1 MPIKLESI
9 TGHILL
15 GVSFI
20 VGVTV
25 YVNTDH
31 NSIGSVATALS
42 ETKIEIKQQLKD
54 QNADIKQQLKDM
66 NKAITDNIAAIPD
79 VRAIQNSQTASIN
92 TIAQDLKE
100 AKRDIRAIE
109 KRVDTLELVK
119 KVEYPK
125 HPIDRKD

>member
-31 NSIGSVATALS
+31 NSIGSVAAALS